1 MKNNITSSD
10 KYLANNSSFITPNEL
25 HNHTIFSV
33 FSEFFFFFFF
43 FKTEMVTAKIQEMK
57 LVHIYINFFSD
68 LYLNTKVIG
77 K

>member
-33 FSEFFFFFFF
+33 FSEFFFFFLFF
-43 FKTEMVTAKIQEMK
+43 QNRDGDSKDPRNEACPHLHKF
-57 LVHIYINFFSD
+57 LF
-68 LYLNTKVIG
+68 
-77 K
+77 